1 MTAGTPAS
9 LAALE
14 RELQYYK
21 AEYNDIGARLLRL
34 QEEQGRVAREARRS
48 KIVARL
54 VRAAYQLVNRDIPAG
69 AIGDHLLA
77 AVIDASV
84 CDRAMLLVED
94 SARPGHFL
102 IEHAVGV
109 ERGAIIALHD
119 PPAFL
124 YTAGGQAPN
133 PTAAILMST
142 IGVPY
147 VLWSYDPE
155 SRRALLL
162 GKRIEGNMHRPFE
175 PGDREFVEVAL
186 AVYIDVLLRRIA
198 ETTLQEAKQA
208 AEAASN
214 ARARFLANLSHE
226 LGTPLNSIIGFSELL
241 SQTGPRAP
249 GEAQRQEF
257 VSQVLDAG
265 RRLLALTRDI
275 LDFSSLSNAKP
286 QLRLDWVPVTQLLR
300 NSVRAFG
307 AQTATQGPELV
318 LQTPAPGLMAL
329 IDYDRF
335 RQILANLIGNALKFT
350 PNSGRI
356 TLSARLTDGKAL
368 QVVVADTGVGM
379 AAEDIPRVLEPFV
392 QLENDVRESAHGAGL
407 GLPIVKQ
414 LVEAHGGWLGI
425 ESALGQGTSVT
436 ITLPADSAL
445 LDAAAHGP
453 AAAVTGLRGQ

>member
-1 MTAGTPAS
+1 MKAGAPAN
-9 LAALE
+9 LAQLQ
-14 RELQYYK
+14 RELDYYK

-54 VRAAYQLVNRDIPAG
+54 VRAGYQLVNHDIPVG

-77 AVIDASV
+77 AVIDASL
-84 CDRAMLLVED
+84 CDRAVLLAEI
-94 SARPGHFL
+94 SARPGHFM

-109 ERGAIIALHD
+109 ESGAIVELNH
-119 PPAFL
+119 PPDFL
-124 YTAGGQAPN
+124 FTAGGQEPNATAPLLTN
-133 PTAAILMST
+133 I
-142 IGVPY
+142 IGVPF
-147 VLWSYDPE
+147 VLWSYDSE

-162 GKRIEGNMHRPFE
+162 GKRIEGNVHRPFE
-175 PGDREFVEVAL
+175 PGDRELVEVAL
-186 AVYIDVLLRRIA
+186 AVYIDVLLRRVA

-241 SQTGPRAP
+241 MQTGPRAP
-249 GEAQRQEF
+249 RETQRQEF
-257 VSQVLDAG
+257 ACQILDAG

-286 QLRLDWVPVTQLLR
+286 QLRLDWVPVEQLLR
-300 NSVRAFG
+300 NAVRALG
-307 AQTATQGPELV
+307 AQTAARRADLV
-318 LQTPAPGLMAL
+318 LQAPASGLLAL

-350 PNSGRI
+350 PTGGRI
-356 TLSARLTDGKAL
+356 TIFAKLTDSWAL
-368 QVVVADTGVGM
+368 QIIVADTGVGIPS
-379 AAEDIPRVLEPFV
+379 EDIARVLEPFV
-392 QLENDVRESAHGAGL
+392 QLDNDVHESAHGAGL

-414 LVEAHGGWLGI
+414 LIEAHGGWLGI
-425 ESALGQGTSVT
+425 ESAPGQGTSVT
-436 ITLPADSAL
+436 ITLPASNTRL
-445 LDAAAHGP
+445 GAAAHRP
-453 AAAVTGLRGQ
+453 AAPLLSAQ